1 MKTRWESTNLIISY
15 DTPLE
20 VLDQLK
26 SRLGEYIAANN
37 RDWSGFGFNI
47 DKMEYQNAIYITIA
61 MERAYQRF
69 QGDQT

>member
-1 MKTRWESTNLIISY
+1 MEIRWESTSLIISY

-26 SRLGEYIAANN
+26 SRLGEYITANH

-47 DKMEYQNAIYITIA
+47 DKMEYQNAIYINIG
-61 MERAYQRF
+61 MERALLPF
-69 QGDQT
+69 N